1 MLAGYGLLILIALPG
16 IGLWTLTQVP
26 EPPLTESAG
35 RTPFLRS
42 LKLMWSNGLFRVVV
56 VIELVIT
63 GGESFRNALSLF
75 FMQDVI
81 GIPRAGQLYVVYF
94 VTGLL
99 AIPGW
104 DFLARRYGKHR
115 SLASAMILVSIVSL
129 AIFALPPGSETA
141 FEWLFAA
148 KGLCFGAFAYLPMAM
163 MADVIDIDTARSR
176 DPRTGSYFAVH
187 GFMTKC
193 AASFAG
199 LSLPLLALTGYDATP
214 GAENGASALLWLSV
228 LYAIVP
234 TVLFLL
240 ALYLCWTWPLTAE
253 RHQRF
258 RERIARRDARAAKA
272 AQPN

>member
-1 MLAGYGLLILIALPG
+1 M
-16 IGLWTLTQVP
+16 
-26 EPPLTESAG
+26 
-35 RTPFLRS
+35 
-42 LKLMWSNGLFRVVV
+42 V

-81 GIPRAGQLYVVYF
+81 GIPRAGQLYVIYF

-115 SLASAMILVSIVSL
+115 SLASAMIVVSFVSL
-129 AIFALPPGSETA
+129 AIFALPPESEAA
-141 FEWLFAA
+141 FKWLFAA
-148 KGLCFGAFAYLPMAM
+148 KGLCFGAFAYLPIAM

-193 AASFAG
+193 AAYFAG
-199 LSLPLLALTGYDATP
+199 LSPTAP
-214 GAENGASALLWLSV
+214 GPHGL
-228 LYAIVP
+228 
-234 TVLFLL
+234 
-240 ALYLCWTWPLTAE
+240 
-253 RHQRF
+253 
-258 RERIARRDARAAKA
+258 RRDPGRGEWRGRPPLAVRALRHCADGALFTGALSLLDLAPYGGA
-272 AQPN
+272 APALPGTHRPPRCPSRSSRPIRLGALP